1 MTPLL
6 DTASLR
12 SRLRD
17 TRGFMIAE
25 QLASIVFIGLLCVA
39 VGVGL
44 QVAMN
49 SYTSITR
56 QAQADAL
63 LQQAVEVV
71 SDELTYARDV
81 ENSGA
86 QTDGNPLYFTSPTRH
101 EPAVL
106 QSRDAGEDGI
116 EDGIWLNAAGE
127 QSQIVPARDGLAP
140 KLAELSYNADNE
152 TWSFRIT
159 IASGEDVAA
168 ETAMT
173 VKRIGS

>member
-6 DTASLR
+6 DKASLR

-56 QAQADAL
+56 Q
-63 LQQAVEVV
+63 
-71 SDELTYARDV
+71 
-81 ENSGA
+81 
-86 QTDGNPLYFTSPTRH
+86 
-101 EPAVL
+101 
-106 QSRDAGEDGI
+106 
-116 EDGIWLNAAGE
+116 
-127 QSQIVPARDGLAP
+127 
-140 KLAELSYNADNE
+140 
-152 TWSFRIT
+152 
-159 IASGEDVAA
+159 
-168 ETAMT
+168 
-173 VKRIGS
+173 

>member
-6 DTASLR
+6 DKASLR

-25 QLASIVFIGLLCVA
+25 QLTSIVFIGLLCVA

-49 SYTSITR
+49 SYASIT
-56 QAQADAL
+56 
-63 LQQAVEVV
+63 
-71 SDELTYARDV
+71 
-81 ENSGA
+81 
-86 QTDGNPLYFTSPTRH
+86 TRH

-116 EDGIWLNAAGE
+116 EDGILLNAAGE

>member
-6 DTASLR
+6 DKASLR

-81 ENSGA
+81 EGEGTQA
-86 QTDGNPLYFTSPTRH
+86 PDNPLYFTSPGGAAIARCRRRRH
-101 EPAVL
+101 
-106 QSRDAGEDGI
+106 R
-116 EDGIWLNAAGE
+116 
-127 QSQIVPARDGLAP
+127 RRH
-140 KLAELSYNADNE
+140 LAERGRRAVANRAGTRRPRAQAGRAFIQRGQRDLE
-152 TWSFRIT
+152 FPHHHRI
-159 IASGEDVAA
+159 
-168 ETAMT
+168 
-173 VKRIGS
+173 R

>member
-6 DTASLR
+6 DKASLR

-25 QLASIVFIGLLCVA
+25 QLTSIVFIGLLCVA

-49 SYTSITR
+49 SYASITR

-81 ENSGA
+81 EGEGTQA
-86 QTDGNPLYFTSPTRH
+86 PDNPLYFTSPTRH
-101 EPAVL
+101 DDVGAAIERDWRRRHLAKRGWRAVANRAGTRRPRA
-106 QSRDAGEDGI
+106 QAGRAFIQRGQRDLEF
-116 EDGIWLNAAGE
+116 
-127 QSQIVPARDGLAP
+127 PHHH
-140 KLAELSYNADNE
+140 
-152 TWSFRIT
+152 RI
-159 IASGEDVAA
+159 
-168 ETAMT
+168 
-173 VKRIGS
+173 R

>member
-6 DTASLR
+6 DKASLR

-81 ENSGA
+81 EGEGTQA
-86 QTDGNPLYFTSPTRH
+86 PDNPLYFTSPTRH
-101 EPAVL
+101 E
-106 QSRDAGEDGI
+106 
-116 EDGIWLNAAGE
+116 
-127 QSQIVPARDGLAP
+127 QIVPARDGLAP

>member
-6 DTASLR
+6 DKASLR

-81 ENSGA
+81 EGEGTQA
-86 QTDGNPLYFTSPTRH
+86 PDNPLYFTSPTRH

-106 QSRDAGEDGI
+106 QSRDAGI

-168 ETAMT
+168 EAAMT

>member
-6 DTASLR
+6 DKASLR

-25 QLASIVFIGLLCVA
+25 QLTSIVFIGLLCVA

-49 SYTSITR
+49 SYASITR

-81 ENSGA
+81 EGEGTQA
-86 QTDGNPLYFTSPTRH
+86 PDNPLYFTSPTRH
-101 EPAVL
+101 ETSVL
-106 QSRDAGEDGI
+106 QSSETG

-127 QSQIVPARDGLAP
+127 
-140 KLAELSYNADNE
+140 
-152 TWSFRIT
+152 
-159 IASGEDVAA
+159 
-168 ETAMT
+168 
-173 VKRIGS
+173 

>member
-1 MTPLL
+1 MLL
-6 DTASLR
+6 P
-12 SRLRD
+12 
-17 TRGFMIAE
+17 
-25 QLASIVFIGLLCVA
+25 V
-39 VGVGL
+39 
-44 QVAMN
+44 
-49 SYTSITR
+49 SYTHLDVYKR
-56 QAQADAL
+56 Q
-63 LQQAVEVV
+63 EVV

-81 ENSGA
+81 EGEGTQA
-86 QTDGNPLYFTSPTRH
+86 PDNPLYFTSPTRH
-101 EPAVL
+101 ETAVL

-127 QSQIVPARDGLAP
+127 RSQIVPARDGLAP

>member
-6 DTASLR
+6 DKASLR

-25 QLASIVFIGLLCVA
+25 QLTSIVFIGLLCVA

-49 SYTSITR
+49 SYASITR

-71 SDELTYARDV
+71 SDELTYARRPI
-81 ENSGA
+81 
-86 QTDGNPLYFTSPTRH
+86 TRCTSPAPRVTR
-101 EPAVL
+101 
-106 QSRDAGEDGI
+106 RRCC
-116 EDGIWLNAAGE
+116 NR
-127 QSQIVPARDGLAP
+127 ARLA
-140 KLAELSYNADNE
+140 K
-152 TWSFRIT
+152 T
-159 IASGEDVAA
+159 ASG
-168 ETAMT
+168 
-173 VKRIGS
+173 

>member
-6 DTASLR
+6 DKASLR

-81 ENSGA
+81 EGEGTQA
-86 QTDGNPLYFTSPTRH
+86 PDNPLYFTSPTRH

-127 QSQIVPARDGLAP
+127 QSARDGLAP

>member
-6 DTASLR
+6 DKASLR

-63 LQQAVEVV
+63 LQQAVEV
-71 SDELTYARDV
+71 
-81 ENSGA
+81 
-86 QTDGNPLYFTSPTRH
+86 
-101 EPAVL
+101 
-106 QSRDAGEDGI
+106 

-127 QSQIVPARDGLAP
+127 RSQIVPARDGLAP

>member
-6 DTASLR
+6 DKASLR

-63 LQQAVEVV
+63 LQQAVE
-71 SDELTYARDV
+71 LTYARDV
-81 ENSGA
+81 EGEGTQA
-86 QTDGNPLYFTSPTRH
+86 PDNPLYFTSPTRH

>member
-1 MTPLL
+1 M
-6 DTASLR
+6 
-12 SRLRD
+12 
-17 TRGFMIAE
+17 
-25 QLASIVFIGLLCVA
+25 
-39 VGVGL
+39 
-44 QVAMN
+44 
-49 SYTSITR
+49 
-56 QAQADAL
+56 
-63 LQQAVEVV
+63 

>member
-6 DTASLR
+6 DKASLR
-12 SRLRD
+12 SRLRA

-81 ENSGA
+81 EGEGTQA
-86 QTDGNPLYFTSPTRH
+86 PDNPLYFTSPTRH
-101 EPAVL
+101 ETSVL
-106 QSRDAGEDGI
+106 QSSETG

>member
-6 DTASLR
+6 DKASLR

-49 SYTSITR
+49 SYASITR

-81 ENSGA
+81 EGEGTQA
-86 QTDGNPLYFTSPTRH
+86 PDNPLYFTSPTRH
-101 EPAVL
+101 ETSVL
-106 QSRDAGEDGI
+106 QSSETG

-168 ETAMT
+168 EAAMT

>member
-6 DTASLR
+6 DKASLR

-81 ENSGA
+81 EG
-86 QTDGNPLYFTSPTRH
+86 
-101 EPAVL
+101 AVL
-106 QSRDAGEDGI
+106 HQPHASRDVGAAIERDWRRRHLAKRGWRAVANRAGTRQPR
-116 EDGIWLNAAGE
+116 AQAGRAFI
-127 QSQIVPARDGLAP
+127 QRGQRDLEFP
-140 KLAELSYNADNE
+140 HHH
-152 TWSFRIT
+152 RI
-159 IASGEDVAA
+159 
-168 ETAMT
+168 
-173 VKRIGS
+173 R